1 MSNYAPY
8 GWRTVTQHSTL
19 AFNGELFDDRLGG
32 YSLGNGRRLYNPR
45 LMRFC
50 IPDSL
55 SPFHIGGINSY
66 AYCQGDP
73 INFTDP
79 SGHAPSIPTT
89 HSNRKVPSLLQ
100 QTSVRVSLM
109 KINKLSE
116 PLRGNAIKAR
126 NELHKLMT
134 DDLKRIFKGE
144 KPLIYS
150 LAQLE
155 TYRDWPDRE
164 SMTRHSAI
172 VAPERFTSDRFD
184 RRVIKRDRDLLIN
197 AGIENATEDQKDQ
210 AMLALYNIRENIR
223 PRDPIVLQLFYAGV
237 VLEYRKK
244 RPFFND
250 NPDLKNEAKRYLRQK
265 GIMPQK

>member
-55 SPFHIGGINSY
+55 SPFHMGGINSY

-100 QTSVRVSLM
+100 QTSVKVSLK

-126 NELHKLMT
+126 KEQHELMT

-144 KPLIYS
+144 KPLMYS

-155 TYRDWPDRE
+155 TYRDWPGRE
-164 SMTRHSAI
+164 SMTRHSAFD
-172 VAPERFTSDRFD
+172 ASLRFTSNHFD
-184 RRVIKRDRDLLIN
+184 GTVIKRDRDLLIK
-197 AGIENATEDQKDQ
+197 AGIENATEDQKNQ
-210 AMLALYNIRENIR
+210 AMLALHNIREKIR
-223 PRDPIVLQLFYAGV
+223 PSDPVALQLFYAGV
-237 VLEYRKK
+237 VLKYRKK
-244 RPFFND
+244 KPFFND